1 MEAGLYPNMI
11 QFYASNFQSTDCSV
25 SANLYKELFGLE
37 IQNSSQNHSELSQ
50 ANRGILIF
58 SKESKNCPVSPGTLT
73 FRISKGEWESLKT
86 DLLSRGFSLEVQDFQ
101 YASVFDPWKNRIWFY
116 FE

>member
-1 MEAGLYPNMI
+1 MI

-37 IQNSSQNHSELSQ
+37 IKSSSINHSELSQ
-50 ANRGILIF
+50 NDRGILIF

-73 FRISKGEWESLKT
+73 FRIFKGEWDGLKT
-86 DLLSRGFSLEVQDFQ
+86 ELLSRGFTLEVQDSR
-101 YASVFDPWKNRIWFY
+101 YVSVFDPWKNRIWFY